1 MDHPAL
7 RWAAL
12 AAFVP
17 FLTDTAQAQTLLR
30 DQGEHLAVEGQLAPH
45 VPGRSLGEFR
55 GLAIDEAGG
64 ILFLAE
70 LCPIVGSGSCSQD
83 ALYYATD
90 PGAIALVLKDGSGE
104 PSATIFGG
112 VVNQMPFEPRL
123 GADGTMLFGL
133 RMASVP
139 GSVDPTNNSALYYG
153 DLTGFGILART
164 GDPAPGAPGAV
175 YGPANWGFIQYE
187 DVVFAGSVRAAFITN
202 LTDDDG
208 ITLND
213 RAIFAGTPGAVE
225 LVARQG
231 TPAATGPDIGNL
243 APGPLM
249 QGNAAG
255 MIVYDVSYLNFT
267 GDPPVTPNDRFAI
280 LLDMPGGGVVSLLRE
295 GDPSPWPGNTFGDSV
310 LSSDSSLNVH
320 GQMFVSAELNPA
332 FIDRG
337 LAVVGP
343 SGDLAVARLGEPA
356 PGIPGATFDFFNS
369 GSLGIADDGTV
380 TFTARVVGPGITAA
394 NDTGLWYGQPGAVE
408 LVECVGEVAPGTGGL
423 VFLELGSGTLSSG
436 GELDYTAA
444 LVDPVSGVQS
454 GSRWRYSSE
463 NGKRLV
469 VLTDGTV
476 QPIFPGPPEAIFSN
490 SKNLIGNGS
499 GQVQGLAGNGTAGLE
514 VRYESFL
521 EAVTRVGD
529 ELLASS
535 PAELSVAAGGTVE
548 LDLHAGSERDGDLF
562 IVLGSASGTAPGIA
576 FGGEVIPLV
585 PDPYFD
591 FLLQNP
597 NTPPFANTLGT
608 LDELGR
614 AKAEIV
620 VTPSLMGQVGVGLD
634 FAFVALDSSLAVSVV
649 SNTTHLELL
658 P

>member
-1 MDHPAL
+1 M
-7 RWAAL
+7 
-12 AAFVP
+12 
-17 FLTDTAQAQTLLR
+17 
-30 DQGEHLAVEGQLAPH
+30 
-45 VPGRSLGEFR
+45 
-55 GLAIDEAGG
+55 
-64 ILFLAE
+64 
-70 LCPIVGSGSCSQD
+70 
-83 ALYYATD
+83 
-90 PGAIALVLKDGSGE
+90 
-104 PSATIFGG
+104 
-112 VVNQMPFEPRL
+112 
-123 GADGTMLFGL
+123 
-133 RMASVP
+133 
-139 GSVDPTNNSALYYG
+139 
-153 DLTGFGILART
+153 
-164 GDPAPGAPGAV
+164 
-175 YGPANWGFIQYE
+175 
-187 DVVFAGSVRAAFITN
+187 
-202 LTDDDG
+202 
-208 ITLND
+208 
-213 RAIFAGTPGAVE
+213 
-225 LVARQG
+225 
-231 TPAATGPDIGNL
+231 
-243 APGPLM
+243 
-249 QGNAAG
+249 
-255 MIVYDVSYLNFT
+255 
-267 GDPPVTPNDRFAI
+267 
-280 LLDMPGGGVVSLLRE
+280 
-295 GDPSPWPGNTFGDSV
+295 
-310 LSSDSSLNVH
+310 
-320 GQMFVSAELNPA
+320 
-332 FIDRG
+332 
-337 LAVVGP
+337 
-343 SGDLAVARLGEPA
+343 
-356 PGIPGATFDFFNS
+356 
-369 GSLGIADDGTV
+369 
-380 TFTARVVGPGITAA
+380 
-394 NDTGLWYGQPGAVE
+394 
-408 LVECVGEVAPGTGGL
+408 GEVAPGTGGL